1 MPPNDLESRVTRL
14 ETQRE
19 SSIEE
24 HKDMWSFIEKQG
36 ERIDS
41 LEKTRDTFAG
51 VRVALWAIAAGF
63 VAVLAALVHIQSLIA
78 AVQK

>member
-19 SSIEE
+19 SSSEE

-41 LEKTRDTFAG
+41 LERTRDTLDG
-51 VRVALWAIAAGF
+51 VRVALWFIAAAF
-63 VAVLAALVHIQSLIA
+63 LAVLGGLVHVTQMIA